1 MIKNELKSVG
11 RLFTSIMSLNP
22 INRDTM
28 RQLKVLK
35 DEEQRLSKV
44 NKLVYELYS
53 AAVETAMYSTNTS
66 YTYELLH
73 DKYFILA
80 NIQEILEYIQELFPD
95 CSVKHTLMARGRDR
109 KMYDISTIDDSK
121 LPLVNH
127 VEPNSYIVIDWS

>member
-1 MIKNELKSVG
+1 
-11 RLFTSIMSLNP
+11 MSLNP

-28 RQLKVLK
+28 RQLKSLK
-35 DEEQRLSKV
+35 DQEERLSKI
-44 NKLVYELYS
+44 NKLVYELYTY
-53 AAVETAMYSTNTS
+53 AVETAMYTGQTS
-66 YTYELLH
+66 YTYELFQ
-73 DKYFILA
+73 DKDFILR
-80 NIQEILEYIQELFPD
+80 NIQVILENLEQLFPD